1 MMSIRLPNNAQ
12 RVSSPTVREGYLK
25 DAPFDSPARNAEAA
39 LAYGRATDTLRAMA
53 LGVLLCLALSACNTA
68 RNETATAQQPAAPV
82 AAATP
87 KPPMPDDNRVTL
99 SAEAIKRGQI
109 ETADVTTHSF
119 TQSIEAPGRLA
130 FNEDAAARVG
140 TIVGGRVTKIFATVG
155 DVVSKGQ
162 PLVYLH
168 SHELVDARAAAA
180 KAAVAVADKER
191 ALAFAKSESE
201 RAERLFAAKAIA
213 QREVAQAQAHIK
225 AVEAELAHAKAERER
240 ADEFLEHLS
249 VPHDSHDDVVISSP
263 ISGTVIKRDV
273 SVGTVVTE
281 ASDLIHVADTSTL
294 WAIAAVPEPQAP
306 QLRVGQR
313 IALKLAAFPEA
324 RFSGKVVYLGNELDP
339 ATRTMQVRCLIQN
352 PNRKLRPEMT
362 ATIVLDAGGAQSI
375 VAVPRDAVQ
384 ELDGAQVVFLARGDG
399 VFEKLA
405 VETGREQNGQIE
417 IISGL
422 TSGQRV
428 VTRGAFFIKSEF
440 QKAALADE

>member
-1 MMSIRLPNNAQ
+1 MNTGQPSNAK
-12 RVSSPTVREGYLK
+12 RVSSPTVREGCLGVANLRIK
-25 DAPFDSPARNAEAA
+25 GRILEAA
-39 LAYGRATDTLRAMA
+39 LSNGRATDTLRAMA
-53 LGVLLCLALSACNTA
+53 SGMLLCLALSACTTA
-68 RNETATAQQPAAPV
+68 RNETATAQPAAPA

-87 KPPMPDDNRVTL
+87 KPDDNRVTL
-99 SAEAIKRGQI
+99 SAEAIRRGQI
-109 ETADVTTHSF
+109 ETADVTTQAF

-140 TIVGGRVTKIFATVG
+140 TIVSGRVTKVFATVG
-155 DVVSKGQ
+155 DAVSKGQ
-162 PLVYLH
+162 ALVYLH

-180 KAAVAVADKER
+180 KAAVIVADKER
-191 ALAFAKSESE
+191 ALTFAKSEAE

-213 QREVAQAQAHIK
+213 QREVAQAQANIK
-225 AVEAELAHAKAERER
+225 AVEAELAHAKAEKER

-281 ASDLIHVADTSTL
+281 ASDLIHIADTSTL
-294 WAIAAVPEPQAP
+294 WAIAAVPEPLAA
-306 QLRVGQR
+306 QLRAGQSV
-313 IALKLAAFPEA
+313 ALKLAAFPNA

-339 ATRTMQVRCLIQN
+339 ATRTVQVRCLIQN
-352 PNRKLRPEMT
+352 PNRRLRPEMT
-362 ATIVLDAGGAQSI
+362 ATILLNAGGAQSV
-375 VAVPRDAVQ
+375 VAVPRDALQ

-399 VFEKLA
+399 AFEKLV

-417 IISGL
+417 IINGL
-422 TSGQRV
+422 SSGQRV
-428 VTRGAFFIKSEF
+428 VTRGAFFIKTEF

>member
-1 MMSIRLPNNAQ
+1 MSICPRSNSK
-12 RVSSPTVREGYLK
+12 RVSSPTVREGCLK
-25 DAPFDSPARNAEAA
+25 EAPFDSPARNAEAA
-39 LAYGRATDTLRAMA
+39 LTYGRATDTLRAMV
-53 LGVLLCLALSACNTA
+53 LGVLLCIGMSACNSA
-68 RNETATAQQPAAPV
+68 RNETATAQPAVPAAS
-82 AAATP
+82 ATP
-87 KPPMPDDNRVTL
+87 KPDENRVTL
-99 SAEAIKRGQI
+99 SAEAIRRGQI
-109 ETADVTTHSF
+109 EIADVTTQSF

-155 DVVSKGQ
+155 DAVKKGQ

-180 KAAVAVADKER
+180 KAVVVVADKER

-213 QREVAQAQAHIK
+213 QREVAQAQANIK
-225 AVEAELAHAKAERER
+225 AVEAELAHAQAERER
-240 ADEFLEHLS
+240 ANEFLEHLS
-249 VPHDSHDDVVISSP
+249 VPHDSHDDIVISSP
-263 ISGTVIKRDV
+263 INGYVVKRDV
-273 SVGTVVTE
+273 SVGTVVNE
-281 ASDLIHVADTSTL
+281 ADDLMQIADTSTL
-294 WAIAAVPEPQAP
+294 WAIAAVPEPQAAT
-306 QLRVGQR
+306 LRAGQHVS
-313 IALKLAAFPEA
+313 LKLAAFPNA

-339 ATRTMQVRCLIQN
+339 ATRTVQVRCLIQN
-352 PNRKLRPEMT
+352 SNRRLRPEMT
-362 ATIVLDAGGAQSI
+362 ATVVLYAGGAQSI

-428 VTRGAFFIKSEF
+428 VVRGAFFIKSEF